1 MFQSPEGAK
10 EPGREGRGTSG
21 LASGALCSCDLG
33 KKGSSI
39 KILESYFSSFFF
51 FFD

>member
-10 EPGREGRGTSG
+10 EPGREGRGMSG

-39 KILESYFSSFFF
+39 KILENYFSSFVFF
-51 FFD
+51 F